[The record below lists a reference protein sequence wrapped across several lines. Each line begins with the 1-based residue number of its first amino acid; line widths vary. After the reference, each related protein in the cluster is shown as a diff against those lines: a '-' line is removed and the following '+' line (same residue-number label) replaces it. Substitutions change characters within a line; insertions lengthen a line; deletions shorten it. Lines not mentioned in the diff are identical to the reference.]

1 MTQTAVDHPDV
12 YRVVDGDRTIY
23 LVGTAHVSQQSTDL
37 VESVINE
44 LKPDTVCVELDAQ
57 RYEALSQEKKWES
70 LDLKEVIRKKQI
82 STLIVNI
89 LLASYQKRMGDKL
102 GVLPGAE
109 LLAATRVADSLDIPV
124 VLCDRDV
131 RITLR
136 RAWAS
141 MSFWEKMKL
150 SASGLAG
157 VIDDVELTE
166 DDLAELR
173 ESDAI
178 TDLMQGLGEAMPTL
192 KTVLIDERD
201 GYLASKIS
209 DAPGKSVV
217 AVVGAG
223 HVKGMV
229 EHLENKREVD
239 LEEIEKIP
247 PSSPVF
253 KWIGWAI
260 PVLILGAIIAIG
272 ITQGAQAAGDN
283 ALYWFLANAVPC
295 GLGAVLAFAH
305 PVTIL
310 SAFFAAPF
318 TSLTPVIG
326 AGYVAAF
333 VQAYVKPPVVR
344 EFKTVNEDIGHIR
357 NWWTNHLLRIFL
369 VFILTSLG
377 SIIGTYVGGFEIFTN
392 LF

>member
-1 MTQTAVDHPDV
+1 
-12 YRVVDGDRTIY
+12 
-23 LVGTAHVSQQSTDL
+23 
-37 VESVINE
+37 
-44 LKPDTVCVELDAQ
+44 
-57 RYEALSQEKKWES
+57 
-70 LDLKEVIRKKQI
+70 
-82 STLIVNI
+82 
-89 LLASYQKRMGDKL
+89 
-102 GVLPGAE
+102 
-109 LLAATRVADSLDIPV
+109 
-124 VLCDRDV
+124 
-131 RITLR
+131 
-136 RAWAS
+136 

-157 VIDDVELTE
+157 VLDDVELTE
-166 DDLAELR
+166 EDLAELR

-178 TDLMQGLGEAMPTL
+178 TDLMQGLGEAMPVL

-201 GYLASKIS
+201 AYLASKIS
-209 DAPGKSVV
+209 DAPGKNIV

-229 EHLENKREVD
+229 DHLENKREVD
-239 LEEIEKIP
+239 LKEIEKIP

-253 KWIGWAI
+253 KWIGWAV
-260 PVLILGAIIAIG
+260 PVLILGAILAIG

-295 GLGAVLAFAH
+295 AIGAILAFAH
-305 PVTIL
+305 PATIA
-310 SAFFAAPF
+310 SSFIAAPF

-333 VQAYVKPPVVR
+333 VQAYVQPPVVR
-344 EFKTVNEDIGHIR
+344 EFKTVNEDIGRAR

-377 SIIGTYVGGFEIFTN
+377 SIVGTYVGGFEIFSN